1 MSDLTR
7 FALHDPIIIP
17 TAKAAKIL
25 ALLDDCWGVTNDYS
39 TITIKL
45 DKGAEYH
52 FEKFNKEKFDG
63 ILKAQVLGMTYEEY
77 LDVERKSKESIS
89 DDKDIPS

>member
-39 TITIKL
+39 TI
-45 DKGAEYH
+45 
-52 FEKFNKEKFDG
+52 
-63 ILKAQVLGMTYEEY
+63 Q
-77 LDVERKSKESIS
+77 
-89 DDKDIPS
+89 